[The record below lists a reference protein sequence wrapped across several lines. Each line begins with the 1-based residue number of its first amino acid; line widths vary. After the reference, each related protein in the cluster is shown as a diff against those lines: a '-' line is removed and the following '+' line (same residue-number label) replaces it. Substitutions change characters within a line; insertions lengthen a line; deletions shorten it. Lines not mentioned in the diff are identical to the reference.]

1 MLNEEVAAA
10 VSPVVAEFR
19 RLAIDFY
26 MGGSLASSAYGH
38 GRATQDADLVADF
51 RNEHV
56 APFVATLTGPYYVS
70 EPMIR
75 SAIER
80 RSCFNLIHYAT
91 MFKVD
96 VFVLKNRPFDQ
107 LAMERAVLAKLPCSV
122 PLELPIASPED
133 IVLAKL
139 ELYRKGG
146 EISERQWLDILGIL
160 KVRGD
165 QLDLDYLWH
174 WSREIDV
181 DDLLLRVLAEAG
193 LSPPNR
199 SVPF

>member
-1 MLNEEVAAA
+1 MLNQDVAAA
-10 VSPVVAEFR
+10 VSPVVTEFR
-19 RLAIDFY
+19 RLGVAFY
-26 MGGSLASSAYGH
+26 LGGSLASSAYGH
-38 GRATQDADLVADF
+38 GRATQDADLVADI
-51 RNEHV
+51 RAEHV
-56 APFVATLTGPYYVS
+56 ASLVAALTGPYYIS

-80 RSCFNLIHYAT
+80 RACFNLIHLAT

-96 VFVLKNRPFDQ
+96 VFVTKNRPFDQ
-107 LAMERAVLAKLPCSV
+107 SVMERAVATTLPLPE
-122 PLELPIASPED
+122 PLELPIASAED

-139 ELYRKGG
+139 EWYRKGD

-160 KVRGD
+160 KVRAD

-174 WSREIDV
+174 WSREINV
-181 DDLLLRVLAEAG
+181 DDLLLRVLADAG
-193 LSPPNR
+193 LPPPDQ

>member
-1 MLNEEVAAA
+1 MT
-10 VSPVVAEFR
+10 
-19 RLAIDFY
+19 
-26 MGGSLASSAYGH
+26 GS
-38 GRATQDADLVADF
+38 
-51 RNEHV
+51 
-56 APFVATLTGPYYVS
+56 YYIS

-80 RSCFNLIHYAT
+80 RSCFNLIHLAT

-96 VFVLKNRPFDQ
+96 VFVRKDRPFDQ
-107 LAMERAVLAKLPCSV
+107 LAMERAILTTLPLPE

-139 ELYRKGG
+139 EWYRTGG

-160 KVRGD
+160 KVRAE

-174 WSREIDV
+174 WSREIQV
-181 DDLLLRVLAEAG
+181 DDLLLRVMADAG
-193 LSPPNR
+193 LLPPNQTL
-199 SVPF
+199 PF